1 MNNVLAE
8 LLIAFVKVVLG
19 VAVGLACLF
28 LFVMVINGQQSKPAT
43 YRVSGSAH
51 SALITYSNDQGG
63 TEQQTVPLPWSWP
76 MHVKNGAILQVTAQ
90 SQDAKGDITV
100 DIDANGQNRKEAQSS
115 GAYAV
120 ASASDL
126 M

>member
-1 MNNVLAE
+1 MRNTLVE
-8 LLIAFVKVVLG
+8 LLIALVKVVFG
-19 VAVGLACLF
+19 VAAGLVCIFGFAA
-28 LFVMVINGQQSKPAT
+28 MMNGQQSKPVT
-43 YRVSGSAH
+43 YRVTGSAR
-51 SALITYSNDQGG
+51 SALVTYSNDQGG

-76 MHVKNGAILQVTAQ
+76 MHVKKGAVLQVTAQ
-90 SQDAKGDITV
+90 SQDAAGDVTV
-100 DIDANGQNRKEAQSS
+100 DIDADGQNRKEARSS

>member
-1 MNNVLAE
+1 MKNTLIE
-8 LLIAFVKVVLG
+8 ILIALVKVVFG
-19 VAVGLACLF
+19 VTAGLICIF
-28 LFVMVINGQQSKPAT
+28 GFVVVMNGQRPKPVT
-43 YRVSGSAH
+43 YRVDGSAR
-51 SALITYSNDQGG
+51 SALVTYSNDQGG

-76 MHVKNGAILQVTAQ
+76 MHVKKGAILQVTAQ
-90 SQDAKGDITV
+90 SQDATGDITV
-100 DIDANGQNRKEAQSS
+100 DIEADGQNRKEARSS

>member
-1 MNNVLAE
+1 MKNTLVE
-8 LLIAFVKVVLG
+8 LLVAFVKVVLG
-19 VAVGLACLF
+19 VAAGLVGIFGFAS
-28 LFVMVINGQQSKPAT
+28 VMIGQQSKPVT
-43 YRVSGSAH
+43 YRVAGSAR
-51 SALITYSNDQGG
+51 SALVTYSNDQGG

-76 MHVKNGAILQVTAQ
+76 MHVKKGAILQVTAQ
-90 SQDAKGDITV
+90 SQDSAGDVTV
-100 DIDANGQNRKEAQSS
+100 DIDADGQNRKEARSS